1 MAEGE
6 AEDPAM
12 GRVRAW
18 LEASG
23 LTQHELGK
31 RMGYSD
37 DVARKA
43 ISQFLKSRD
52 PRIGM
57 LRRFAAAADVPL
69 DELING
75 PKGKRKK

>member
-1 MAEGE
+1 MDTDT
-6 AEDPAM
+6 EDPVM

-18 LEASG
+18 VESCG

-43 ISQFLKSRD
+43 VWQFLRSKD

-69 DELING
+69 DEVING
-75 PKGKRKK
+75 PKAKRKK